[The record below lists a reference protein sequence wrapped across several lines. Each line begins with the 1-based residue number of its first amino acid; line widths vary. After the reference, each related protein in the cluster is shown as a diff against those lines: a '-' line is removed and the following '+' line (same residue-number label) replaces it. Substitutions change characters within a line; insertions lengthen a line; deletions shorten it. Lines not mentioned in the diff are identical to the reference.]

1 MRVGSYV
8 ALQLAAHG
16 RLRPGSQR
24 GLKAPATA
32 PRVRRRRGWPRRG
45 GRSQRTSIWQ
55 GLEGS
60 TTTVVSLNLLADR
73 MNAKLDF
80 ALQSPLLHE
89 SLYLEDQKS
98 RVENVQHQRAL
109 A

>member
-1 MRVGSYV
+1 M
-8 ALQLAAHG
+8 
-16 RLRPGSQR
+16 
-24 GLKAPATA
+24 
-32 PRVRRRRGWPRRG
+32 
-45 GRSQRTSIWQ
+45 
-55 GLEGS
+55 
-60 TTTVVSLNLLADR
+60 VSLDLLADR

-80 ALQSPLLHE
+80 ALQSLLLHE